1 MSDGIS
7 RIELKAAGAYSRYS
21 EEPLE
26 VQGLLRAAPDLGV
39 DGAAPRGAEGAAA
52 ARKAYDDED
61 LLPAMIEN
69 GLEKIGV
76 L

>member
-21 EEPLE
+21 DEAEER
-26 VQGLLRAAPDLGV
+26 GLLRTAPDC
-39 DGAAPRGAEGAAA
+39 DAEAAEAAEA
-52 ARKAYDDED
+52 ARRGDDKD
-61 LLPAMIEN
+61 LLPVMIEN

>member
-7 RIELKAAGAYSRYS
+7 RIELKNSTGYGRYRDES
-21 EEPLE
+21 EDA
-26 VQGLLRAAPDLGV
+26 GLLGTVPDSTGV
-39 DGAAPRGAEGAAA
+39 DIPATGEGKQQYA
-52 ARKAYDDED
+52 DEG
-61 LLPAMIEN
+61 LLPVMIEN

>member
-21 EEPLE
+21 DEQEDA
-26 VQGLLRAAPDLGV
+26 GLLRTAPNLEADGV
-39 DGAAPRGAEGAAA
+39 AA
-52 ARKAYDDED
+52 ARREEAKKAYDDD
-61 LLPAMIEN
+61 GLLPAMIEN

>member
-7 RIELKAAGAYSRYS
+7 RIELKAAGGYARYS
-21 EEPLE
+21 DELQEER
-26 VQGLLRAAPDLGV
+26 GLLRAAPDLGPGGA
-39 DGAAPRGAEGAAA
+39 GAARAEASA
-52 ARKAYDDED
+52 ARQAYDDAD

>member
-7 RIELKAAGAYSRYS
+7 RIELKNSTGYGRFQDTEH
-21 EEPLE
+21 EES
-26 VQGLLRAAPDLGV
+26 GLLGTVPDSAPGI
-39 DGAAPRGAEGAAA
+39 GHETRQQ
-52 ARKAYDDED
+52 YDDNG
-61 LLPAMIEN
+61 LLPVMIEN

>member
-7 RIELKAAGAYSRYS
+7 RIELKNSTGYGQYQGA
-21 EEPLE
+21 EEQE
-26 VQGLLRAAPDLGV
+26 ERGLLGTAVDMGHAAD
-39 DGAAPRGAEGAAA
+39 AAKP
-52 ARKAYDDED
+52 AYDDKD
-61 LLPAMIEN
+61 LLPVMIEN